1 MCNPRK
7 VLPVLLLTLLAGGLS
22 SVATAAQAAEP
33 VITAPQP
40 GEVLQGVITISGTS
54 QVDGFASAEVDFT
67 YTGDQTGTWF
77 VITASSQA
85 VSEEILAVWDT
96 TAISDGSYDLRLRVH
111 LADGRDI
118 DVLVPRLRV
127 RNYTPVETPTPA
139 PTVPEATP
147 QPTATTTPTPYP
159 TPTPLPPNPAT
170 VRTIDVF
177 TSFGYGVAAVFVLFI
192 ILGIYVWLRRRV
204 P

>member
-1 MCNPRK
+1 MRNPWK
-7 VLPVLLLTLLAGGLS
+7 ALVVLLIALLAG
-22 SVATAAQAAEP
+22 ATLPVVGAAQTDPP
-33 VITAPQP
+33 VVTAPQP

-77 VITASSQA
+77 VIATSLQA
-85 VSEEILAVWDT
+85 VSEDVLATWDT

-111 LADGRDI
+111 LADGNPLN
-118 DVLVPRLRV
+118 VLVPGLRV

-147 QPTATTTPTPYP
+147 QPTVTATPTPPP
-159 TPTPLPPNPAT
+159 TPTPLPPNPVM
-170 VRTIDVF
+170 VRTSDVF
-177 TSFGYGVAAVFVLFI
+177 TSLGYGVAVVFVFFI
-192 ILGIYVWLRRRV
+192 ILGIYVWLRRRA